1 MPRERVAA
9 LHDARGVEHARE
21 CTLGCV
27 ALEEVN
33 SLGKPE
39 FVARLGGVFEHSP
52 WIAERAWHQRPFR
65 SFEELHRA
73 MLDAVASTE
82 EKLKLVR
89 AHPEL
94 SGSAT
99 LTANSSSEQARLG
112 FTALSRKELEEMNRL
127 NRSYR
132 EKFGFPCIV
141 ALRLHATRDSVMAEM
156 ARRLQNSAEE
166 ELSTALE
173 QIGHITRGR
182 LEKILH
188 G

>member
-1 MPRERVAA
+1 M
-9 LHDARGVEHARE
+9 
-21 CTLGCV
+21 

-33 SLGKPE
+33 SLGKRE

-52 WIAERAWHQRPFR
+52 WIAERAWRRRPFR
-65 SFEELHRA
+65 SLEDLHRA
-73 MLDAVASTE
+73 MLDAVVSKE

-94 SGSAT
+94 SGSET

-112 FTALSRKELEEMNRL
+112 FTALSKEELEQMSRL

-141 ALRLHATRDSVMAEM
+141 ALRLHVTRDSVMAEM
-156 ARRLQNSAEE
+156 ARRLRNSAEE
-166 ELSTALE
+166 ELSAALE

-182 LEKILH
+182 LEKLLN